1 MGDISAAVRQYI
13 ENVIRL
19 SQTDISASARSRE
32 WFIDRILTT
41 INRHTEDG
49 KEEPVLYTPKK
60 IYFGSYFKGTK
71 VQVVDEYDI
80 LLVIDTHGGVYKRD
94 DIVIGRGQG
103 IADPNPLFSGKYDK
117 TDGSGVSPSKL
128 LNWLKDVVEEVVDS
142 FGGISPIRNGQ
153 AVTARIESRD
163 IAIDLV
169 PGVILTRVSDGKTFY
184 AIPRGDVAGGWIATA
199 PNDDKRR
206 LARVAEGRQDFKNVV
221 RILKRIRDTYNFKV
235 TSFAIE
241 TDVVNYAET
250 TSWTTNIGFEVRY
263 ALSHLAC
270 TFRSGIMAD
279 PFDPQSNLLQE
290 VGSLGYYAERIDS
303 IVTILDN
310 CQEIDDQSR
319 IRELIYKAFENE

>member
-1 MGDISAAVRQYI
+1 MGNVSAAIHYYI
-13 ENVIRL
+13 ENVIKL
-19 SQTDISASARSRE
+19 SQEDISSSAKSRE
-32 WFIDRILTT
+32 WFIDRILTA
-41 INRHTEDG
+41 IDRRAEEDKTEL
-49 KEEPVLYTPKK
+49 VLYKPRK

-80 LLVIDTHGGVYKRD
+80 LLVIDTHDGVYKRD
-94 DIVIGRGQG
+94 NIVIGRGQG

-128 LNWLKDVVEEVVDS
+128 LNWLKDVVEEVVHS

-169 PGVILTRVSDGKTFY
+169 PGVILTRDSDGKTFY

-199 PNDDKRR
+199 PDDDKRR
-206 LARVAEGRQDFKNVV
+206 LAKVAEGKQDFKNVV

-250 TSWTTNIGFEVRY
+250 TSWTTDIGLEVRY
-263 ALSHLAC
+263 ALSHLAR
-270 TFRSGIMAD
+270 TFRSGTMTD
-279 PFDPQSNLLQE
+279 PFDPQSNLLQG
-290 VGSLGYYAERIDS
+290 VDSLRWYAERIDS
-303 IVTILDN
+303 IVGILEN
-310 CQEIDDQSR
+310 CQKIVDQVR